1 MLIQSKH
8 RIDNIVFTCAILH
21 NMLID
26 FDEWSEEDDNY
37 NITGDVAGG
46 DLDPR
51 LVNLRQGP
59 VDRSFTGGVHLQENK
74 VEIEDEWFTLRRNLI
89 QHYNV
94 CYGLKQVEW

>member
-1 MLIQSKH
+1 MHIWNFEETIEDSLSIELT
-8 RIDNIVFTCAILH
+8 IVC
-21 NMLID
+21 MEY
-26 FDEWSEEDDNY
+26 DEWSEEDDNY
-37 NITGDVAGG
+37 NITVDVAGS